1 MAKQNQVDLAALR
14 RFQQAVATDPA
25 QARRTQR
32 LEGAWI
38 FAPGEPQFRAQ
49 LSLPGGS
56 VVSLE
61 ADQPPFL
68 GGSGSRPGP
77 IQYALF
83 GLAACFTAT
92 FATVA
97 AEQGIELS
105 RLETAAEMDL
115 DLSRT
120 LGLSQRPIMEEVRL
134 VVQAQGD
141 ASPETLAEVL
151 RQAEDRC
158 PASFCLTHPVRLSA
172 RLA

>member
-1 MAKQNQVDLAALR
+1 MAEQNKVDLAALR
-14 RFQQAVATDPA
+14 RFQQAAATDPA

-32 LEGAWI
+32 LEGAWS
-38 FAPGEPQFRAQ
+38 FTPGEPQFRAQ
-49 LSLPGGS
+49 VGLPGGS
-56 VVSLE
+56 VSLE

-92 FATVA
+92 FATLA

-134 VVQAQGD
+134 VLQAQGD
-141 ASPETLAEVL
+141 ASPEALAEVL
-151 RQAEDRC
+151 REAEERC